1 MSRIIDF
8 LREYNIIDQE
18 EDLKIKTHEGEEVS
32 LVELLTEFTNQNP
45 SEFNNNDLVRVMAD
59 FDNYKKRTAKE
70 KADLSQSVKI
80 KTLDVL
86 LDIDNELNIALK
98 SVNDQNAKEGI
109 ELIIRKLSPFLEK
122 EGITEVELGLYNS
135 DIHEAIALIESD
147 RPSGEIID
155 VVSKGYRIRDK
166 IIRFPKVVVSK

>member
-32 LVELLTEFTNQNP
+32 LVEILSEFANQNP
-45 SEFNNNDLVRVMAD
+45 SESNNDIVRVMAD